1 MPDNDILNSLKGML
15 GDNADEKISAVL
27 GALKNS
33 SDQKKEEINI
43 ENDISFDDSSSSL
56 PVFSSSSPQQD
67 YMMQIKNIV
76 DHIGSANDQRSNL
89 LMSLRPFMREPRQ
102 KTIDNAIKILNLS
115 KFSGIF
121 KL

>member
-1 MPDNDILNSLKGML
+1 MPDNDILNSLKGIL

-43 ENDISFDDSSSSL
+43 ENDISFDDSSSSV

>member
-1 MPDNDILNSLKGML
+1 MPDNDILNSLKGIL

>member
-43 ENDISFDDSSSSL
+43 ENDISFDDSSSSV